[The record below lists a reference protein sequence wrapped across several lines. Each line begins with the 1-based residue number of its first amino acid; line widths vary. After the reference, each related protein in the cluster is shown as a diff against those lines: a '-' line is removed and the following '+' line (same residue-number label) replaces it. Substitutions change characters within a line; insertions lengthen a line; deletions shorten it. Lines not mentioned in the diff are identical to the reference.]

1 MEYLKSLFAGTNLL
15 LFVVGVICLF
25 LGPLGILLGIILF
38 IVSFYFSKLEQKE
51 ENKITQKRI
60 NTENTHNEN
69 IGFLLNEFKINLTKD
84 PTAIETEEIFN
95 ELNKIVY
102 NINIEKNEI
111 FKSFKIRNDNDFYN
125 CLTKH
130 KNLLEK
136 SYEEDR
142 LFLNDLINFQ
152 SKPYNTD
159 LTNNEFNLFKLMF
172 SKIENYSKIC
182 KLLECEPIPEL
193 VEDFKKEIKRI
204 REQKQKELKRKKLED
219 NKILE
224 KLNFVENILKNYK
237 RTNLNKDEIE
247 KQILNEYYEKYE
259 GNITMRRIRGVWKVK
274 IDGKTK
280 NIN

>member
-102 NINIEKNEI
+102 NIN
-111 FKSFKIRNDNDFYN
+111 Y
-125 CLTKH
+125 
-130 KNLLEK
+130 
-136 SYEEDR
+136 
-142 LFLNDLINFQ
+142 
-152 SKPYNTD
+152 
-159 LTNNEFNLFKLMF
+159 
-172 SKIENYSKIC
+172 
-182 KLLECEPIPEL
+182 
-193 VEDFKKEIKRI
+193 V
-204 REQKQKELKRKKLED
+204 
-219 NKILE
+219 
-224 KLNFVENILKNYK
+224 
-237 RTNLNKDEIE
+237 
-247 KQILNEYYEKYE
+247 
-259 GNITMRRIRGVWKVK
+259 VK
-274 IDGKTK
+274 FI
-280 NIN
+280 